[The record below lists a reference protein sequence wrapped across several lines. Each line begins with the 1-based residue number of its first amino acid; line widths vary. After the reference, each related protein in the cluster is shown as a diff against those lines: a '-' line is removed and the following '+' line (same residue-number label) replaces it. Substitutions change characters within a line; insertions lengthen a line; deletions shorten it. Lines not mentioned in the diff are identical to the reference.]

1 MINMIGFE
9 NPSVI
14 SLTGHFG
21 VARENLV
28 KLGSYDSR
36 VIYDDDRKA
45 PYCSASAVVRRPNA
59 T

>member
-1 MINMIGFE
+1 MIGFE

-14 SLTGHFG
+14 SSTGHFS

-36 VIYDDDRKA
+36 VIYDDDSKPHIARQ
-45 PYCSASAVVRRPNA
+45 VL
-59 T
+59 